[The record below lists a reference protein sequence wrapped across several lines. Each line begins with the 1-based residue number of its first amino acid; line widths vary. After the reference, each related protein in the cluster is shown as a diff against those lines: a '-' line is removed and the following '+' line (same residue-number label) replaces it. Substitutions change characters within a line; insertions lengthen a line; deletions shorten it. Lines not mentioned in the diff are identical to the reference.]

1 MAMSQQRN
9 PPHFQHHVLCKNLVF
24 QEKKMSNKLHH
35 INFLLFAFMLMCFM
49 SFFVP
54 VLSAAEV
61 SGPGQN
67 IRTEHPQRYRA

>member
-1 MAMSQQRN
+1 
-9 PPHFQHHVLCKNLVF
+9 
-24 QEKKMSNKLHH
+24 MSNKLHH